1 MAEHD
6 NSYKSIIKGTSI
18 FGGVQIL
25 NILISLVRGKFVAML
40 LGPEGM
46 GISALFTNSA
56 NSIQRL
62 ASLGL
67 NLAIVKEVAA
77 DSDSPEK
84 LSGILPAIRRSITL
98 TALAGALLC
107 VLFSRLLSEITF
119 GNPDMAWQ
127 FVILGI
133 AVGLTVAFN
142 GNLSIP
148 QGLHSVKRLSMAS
161 VVGGLTGLFVGIPLY
176 YFFGTKG
183 IVPAM
188 VALALSMWI
197 FSTISV
203 RKEVSFPVG
212 KFCRKDHLPVARR
225 LVSLGILLMAND
237 LILAIVQYAI
247 SIYVNAFGSADTL
260 GLYQAANSVTNQY
273 SGMVFAAMAM
283 DYFPRLSKEASD
295 NVRMREIVN
304 RQTEIVSAIIAP
316 AVCLLIMTSPILIE
330 LLLSKEFMPVTSL
343 MRWMGIGILFRALMF
358 PMAYISFAKGN
369 KKLFF
374 WLEGVTCNLLTLLL
388 SLVFFHFYGL
398 AGLGY
403 ALVAD
408 NVLCL
413 AIYYFVNRHFYG
425 YRFGRKTILSMVIAI
440 SLVSVNF
447 AFSFITI
454 TTTPIFF
461 MSMWTFIALIISVL
475 LIKKKLKSS

>member
-1 MAEHD
+1 
-6 NSYKSIIKGTSI
+6 
-18 FGGVQIL
+18 
-25 NILISLVRGKFVAML
+25 
-40 LGPEGM
+40 
-46 GISALFTNSA
+46 
-56 NSIQRL
+56 
-62 ASLGL
+62 
-67 NLAIVKEVAA
+67 
-77 DSDSPEK
+77 
-84 LSGILPAIRRSITL
+84 
-98 TALAGALLC
+98 
-107 VLFSRLLSEITF
+107 
-119 GNPDMAWQ
+119 
-127 FVILGI
+127 
-133 AVGLTVAFN
+133 
-142 GNLSIP
+142 
-148 QGLHSVKRLSMAS
+148 
-161 VVGGLTGLFVGIPLY
+161 
-176 YFFGTKG
+176 
-183 IVPAM
+183 
-188 VALALSMWI
+188 
-197 FSTISV
+197 
-203 RKEVSFPVG
+203 
-212 KFCRKDHLPVARR
+212 
-225 LVSLGILLMAND
+225 
-237 LILAIVQYAI
+237 
-247 SIYVNAFGSADTL
+247 
-260 GLYQAANSVTNQY
+260 
-273 SGMVFAAMAM
+273 
-283 DYFPRLSKEASD
+283 
-295 NVRMREIVN
+295 
-304 RQTEIVSAIIAP
+304 
-316 AVCLLIMTSPILIE
+316 MTSPILIE